1 MSMNNKFEDQDQSL
15 LKETEEQHTQINV
28 YAQVFYQQN
37 LMLYKPAFSLSTFT
51 SSKDSLVPLPFLP

>member
-1 MSMNNKFEDQDQSL
+1 MNNKFEDQDQSL

-37 LMLYKPAFSLSTFT
+37 LMLYKPAFSLSPFT